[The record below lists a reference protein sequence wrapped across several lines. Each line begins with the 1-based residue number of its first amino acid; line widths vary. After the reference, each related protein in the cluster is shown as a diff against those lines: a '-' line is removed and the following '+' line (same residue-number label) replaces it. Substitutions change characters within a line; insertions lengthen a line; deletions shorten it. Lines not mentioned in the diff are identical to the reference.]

1 LAASFFFRPFNSAA
15 ALSDFSGRH
24 EMKDEGSGDAGRDG
38 NNSAPSPVRENAQ
51 GQYQPALPKRHHLNF
66 TR

>member
-1 LAASFFFRPFNSAA
+1 
-15 ALSDFSGRH
+15 
-24 EMKDEGSGDAGRDG
+24 MKDQGSGDAGRDG